1 MRHTTSAKPSSPVS
15 DSGFLSVSQFL
26 DSAPGRLLLE
36 WEKNVF
42 QTLTADVFGT
52 TALQI
57 GMPELHT
64 LSANRIRSQWLLEA
78 PTELPSV
85 PPPPQLG
92 RIAGLPEFLP
102 IADESLD
109 LITLPHAL
117 DFSACPQQ
125 ALREAVRVLEPEGR
139 IVLTGFNPLSHWWLR
154 QQAVCLGA
162 RPYLPS
168 RMNPVPLT
176 RLKDWF
182 SLLGLEIDRGI
193 FGLYR
198 PAFRSEKRL
207 RTWQWIDKAGDRW
220 MPHLSNLIALS
231 AVKRLTRPQVVNC
244 NTFPTFKRSLAT
256 GSSVPAA
263 SVSSATTTPSPTQTH
278 QRNPS

>member
-1 MRHTTSAKPSSPVS
+1 MRPATSSHCSSIS
-15 DSGFLSVSQFL
+15 NFLSIPEFL
-26 DSAPGRLLLE
+26 GSAPGRLLLE
-36 WEKNVF
+36 WEENVF
-42 QTLTADVFGT
+42 HTLTTDVFGN

-85 PPPPQLG
+85 LPSPQLG

-102 IADESLD
+102 IADNTID
-109 LITLPHAL
+109 LITMPHVL
-117 DFSACPQQ
+117 DFSSRPQQ

-139 IVLTGFNPLSHWWLR
+139 IVLTGFNPLGNWWLR
-154 QQAVCLGA
+154 QQAVRLGA

-168 RMNPVPLT
+168 HLNPVPLT

-182 SLLGLEIDRGI
+182 ALLGLEVDRGL
-193 FGLYR
+193 FGIYA

-207 RTWQWIDKAGDRW
+207 RAWKWIDKAGDRW
-220 MPHLSNLIALS
+220 TPHLSNLITLS
-231 AVKRLTRPQVVNC
+231 AVKRLTRPRVVNC
-244 NTFPTFKRSLAT
+244 TSLPTFKRPLTS

-263 SVSSATTTPSPTQTH
+263 STSSSPT
-278 QRNPS
+278 RP